1 MVRLDK
7 KLRPELMDQTALPLA
22 DTHRALD
29 DLDRVHRWLLG
40 CHAVRRALI
49 PRLDTDRLQQTVLDL
64 GTGSGQIAVSTVDC
78 ARRYGITLRIVGVDR
93 KLSHL
98 LYGRRQAAP
107 HLRVVADAR
116 TLPFGDQAVDWCMS
130 NLFFHHFTHD
140 HNHRILT
147 EMRRVTTGGALIVDL
162 RRSWLARRLIG
173 PLLRL
178 LRVAWVADHDGRTSV
193 ANAWSL
199 DEVSQILDGQEPV
212 ELRHRF
218 PFRFSLLLGPPAHPP
233 RA

>member
-1 MVRLDK
+1 MARLEK
-7 KLRPELMDQTALPLA
+7 KPQPELMDQTALPLA

-64 GTGSGQIAVSTVDC
+64 GTGSGQVANGVVDC
-78 ARRYGITLRIVGVDR
+78 ARRHGITLRIVGVDR
-93 KLSHL
+93 KVSHL
-98 LYGRRQAAP
+98 VYGRRQGIP
-107 HLRVVADAR
+107 QLRVVADAR
-116 TLPFGDQAVDWCMS
+116 QLPFGDQTIDWCIS

-140 HNHRILT
+140 HNRRILT
-147 EMRRVTTGGALIVDL
+147 EMQRVAIGGTLIVDL
-162 RRSWLARRLIG
+162 RRSWLARRLID
-173 PLLRL
+173 PMLRL
-178 LRVAWVADHDGRTSV
+178 LGVAQVALHDGQISIS
-193 ANAWSL
+193 NAWSL
-199 DEVSQILDGQEPV
+199 DEVSQFLDGQEPV

-218 PFRFSLLLGPPAHPP
+218 PFRFSLVLGPAHPP